1 MPKTVVF
8 IGGVSYDK
16 ERTNQLKAVIESF
29 GYSFVAYEGWKT
41 GEELSKKTIAQLLEE
56 LDALI
61 EKHQA
66 QYVLGKSLGGGLAL
80 LCKNPRIRSMVLWA
94 PAFSFAEQSNLAEFL
109 HKPFSQ
115 FKSTTEVKLGVT
127 DLAGIRI
134 PIRIMHG
141 AKDDKIPMAHSRAFL
156 PALPTADLVVIPGA
170 GHSTHADIVAKQA
183 VEWFGTHW

>member
-16 ERTNQLKAVIESF
+16 ERADQLKTIIESF
-29 GYSFVAYEGWKT
+29 GYQFVEYEGWKT
-41 GEELSKKTIAQLLEE
+41 GEELSKKTIAQLLDE
-56 LDALI
+56 LDAVI

-94 PAFSFAEQSNLAEFL
+94 PAFLFAEQSNLAEFL

-115 FKSTTEVKLGVT
+115 FKSTTEVHLGVQ

-134 PIRIMHG
+134 PIRIIHG
-141 AKDDKIPMAHSRAFL
+141 AKDDKIPLEHSRQFL
-156 PALPTADLVVIPGA
+156 PALPTAELLTIPNA
-170 GHSTHADIVAKQA
+170 GHSTHADIVAKKA